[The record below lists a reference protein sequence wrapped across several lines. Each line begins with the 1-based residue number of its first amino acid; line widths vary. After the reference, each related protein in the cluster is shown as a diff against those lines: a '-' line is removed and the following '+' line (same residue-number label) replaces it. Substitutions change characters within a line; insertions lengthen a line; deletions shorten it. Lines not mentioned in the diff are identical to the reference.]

1 MNAVSSAR
9 EISFRILIKVHAG
22 GYASDL
28 LRHETAALD
37 SRDAALAETLVFG
50 CLRYQSQ
57 LDFLIAHFSGRPQ
70 PKLDLEVRIALRMG
84 IFQLRYLDRIPAH
97 AAVAESVELVKSAHK
112 RSAAGFVNAVLRKVN
127 RAPVVWPD
135 RATELSAPCLDARAL
150 GASLRA
156 QPSPPASRKPR
167 WPSPTAYINPDTG
180 RQQDIGAQSIVPL
193 LEIEPGMT
201 VLDLC
206 AAPGNKTAQALAA
219 GGRVTAGDRYLR
231 RLAEVPARSRP
242 RGPRRRRAAALLD
255 PVHRFDRILIDA
267 PCSGTGTLARN
278 PEIKWRLQPSDL
290 SVFQARQRKMIE
302 RALPHLRPGGRLV
315 YATCALEPE
324 ENEAVVEAFQP
335 SSVLATHSRIPGRDP
350 GDGFFAATIASD
362 NETLRERV
370 IP

>member
-1 MNAVSSAR
+1 MTAVSSAR
-9 EISFRILIKVHAG
+9 AISFRILLKVHSG

-28 LRHETAALD
+28 LRQETATLP

-97 AAVAESVELVKSAHK
+97 AAVAESVELVKAAHK
-112 RSAAGFVNAVLRKVN
+112 RSAAPFVNAVLRKVK
-127 RAPVVWPD
+127 RGPVAWPD
-135 RATELSAPCLDARAL
+135 RATELSIPAWMLARWDRHFGPDAATAIAL
-150 GASLRA
+150 AALA
-156 QPSPPASRKPR
+156 EPE
-167 WPSPTAYINPDTG
+167 AYTNPDTG

-206 AAPGNKTAQALAA
+206 AAPGNKTAQAIAS

-231 RLAEVPARSRP
+231 RLAEVPEQAARVVLD
-242 RGPRRRRAAALLD
+242 AAEPLPFSSL
-255 PVHRFDRILIDA
+255 FDRILIDA

-278 PEIKWRLQPSDL
+278 PEIKWRLEPSDL
-290 SVFQARQRKMIE
+290 PVFKARQRKMIE
-302 RALPHLRPGGRLV
+302 RALPHLRRGGRLV
-315 YATCALEPE
+315 YATCALERE
-324 ENEAVVEAFQP
+324 ENEDVVAGLAVTE
-335 SSVLATHSRIPGRDP
+335 THSRIPGRDP
-350 GDGFFAATIASD
+350 GDGFFAA
-362 NETLRERV
+362 V
-370 IP
+370 IK